1 MARATAKL
9 SKTVVDKLTP
19 GEKEQYLWDYQ
30 IPGFGV
36 RMYPTGRKVY
46 VLQYRTE
53 AGETRKMKLGQ
64 HGPITTDSARKKAKE
79 LLGKVASGKDP
90 SSERQQLRKDLTVA
104 QLCDVYLAEGMR
116 HKKASTIKTDTGRIE
131 RHIKPLLGSKR
142 VQAVVSRDIE
152 KFMRD
157 VIDGRTAGDKKTRK
171 HGLARV
177 RGGKGTASRTVG
189 LLGGIF
195 SFAVNQGLCT
205 DNPVRG
211 VERPKDQERTRF
223 LQDSEF
229 PRLSAAMEEAERAG
243 ANCYVIGALKLLLLT
258 GCRKSEVLTLRWDDV
273 DLETGHLHLSDAKA
287 GARSVALNKA
297 AKVVLRDLAIAR
309 TSNYV
314 FPSRDS
320 GKHLSD
326 LGKVWRDIRS
336 NAGLDDVTI
345 HDLRRSFGSTAHAAG
360 VDIYM
365 IRELLGH
372 RDLRTTQIYV
382 RVADK
387 ARQAASELTGLRI
400 TDALR
405 VQRQGATDV

>member
-9 SKTVVDKLTP
+9 SKTIIDKLTR
-19 GEKEQYLWDYQ
+19 GAKEYYLWDHQ
-30 IPGFGV
+30 MPGFGV
-36 RMYPTGRKVY
+36 RVYPTGRKVY

-53 AGETRKMKLGQ
+53 AGETRKMKLGK
-64 HGPITTDSARKKAKE
+64 HGPLTAEGARRKAQE
-79 LLGKVASGKDP
+79 LLGKIASGEDP
-90 SSERQQLRKDLTVA
+90 SSERQQLRKDITVA
-104 QLCDVYLAEGMR
+104 QLCDVYLVEGMR
-116 HKKASTIKTDTGRIE
+116 NKRSSTIKTETGRIE

-142 VQAVVSRDIE
+142 VQSVTSRDIE
-152 KFMRD
+152 KLMRD
-157 VIDGRTAGDKKTRK
+157 VIEGRTAGDEKTRK

-177 RGGKGTASRTVG
+177 RGGRGTASRTVG

-195 SFAVNQGLCT
+195 SFAVKQGLCS

-223 LQDSEF
+223 LQYSEF
-229 PRLSAAMEEAERAG
+229 PRLSAAIREAEQAG
-243 ANCYVIGALKLLLLT
+243 ANCYVIGALRLLLLT
-258 GCRKSEVLTLRWDDV
+258 GGRKSEVLMLRWEDV
-273 DLETGHLHLSDAKA
+273 DLETGHLHLPDAKT
-287 GARSVALNKA
+287 GARSVALNQG
-297 AKVVLRDLAIAR
+297 AKTVLRQMADAR
-309 TSNYV
+309 TSEYV
-314 FPSRDS
+314 FPSQQH

-326 LGKVWRDIRS
+326 LGKVWRNIRPS
-336 NAGLDDVTI
+336 AGLEDVTI

-387 ARQAASELTGLRI
+387 ARQAASELTGSKI
-400 TDALR
+400 SDALS
-405 VQRQGATDV
+405 V